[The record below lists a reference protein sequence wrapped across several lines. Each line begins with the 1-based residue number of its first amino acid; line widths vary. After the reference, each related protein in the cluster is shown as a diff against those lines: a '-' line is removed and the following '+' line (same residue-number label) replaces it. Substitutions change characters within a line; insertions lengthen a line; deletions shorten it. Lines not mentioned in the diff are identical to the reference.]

1 MDFEQKSIIQKIES
15 DLFGNDVEV
24 YIKRED
30 LLHEFVSGNKIRK
43 LKYNL
48 LKAKEENHDTILTFG
63 GAFSNHISAV
73 SFACKEL
80 GFNSIGVI
88 RGEELSDKIHEN
100 PTLAFA
106 KQNEMNFEFV
116 SREDYRKKDS
126 EEFIENLKQKFGKF
140 YLVPEGGT
148 NDLAVKGCEE
158 ILTEQDEKF
167 DYLCTSVGTGGT
179 ISGIINASK
188 SHQKVLGFPA
198 LKGDFLENEIRK
210 FAKKDN
216 WKLIKDYHF
225 GGYAKINSELI
236 SFINEFKKQTNI
248 PLDPVYTG
256 KMCFGISDMIHKN
269 YFEKGTKILLIHT
282 GGLQGIAGMNQRL
295 EQENLPKINV

>member
-106 KQNEMNFEFV
+106 KQNEMSFEFV

-167 DYLCTSVGTGGT
+167 DYLCT
-179 ISGIINASK
+179 
-188 SHQKVLGFPA
+188 
-198 LKGDFLENEIRK
+198 
-210 FAKKDN
+210 
-216 WKLIKDYHF
+216 
-225 GGYAKINSELI
+225 
-236 SFINEFKKQTNI
+236 
-248 PLDPVYTG
+248 
-256 KMCFGISDMIHKN
+256 
-269 YFEKGTKILLIHT
+269 
-282 GGLQGIAGMNQRL
+282 
-295 EQENLPKINV
+295 